1 MADRASF
8 SNPIAVTRLL
18 SKLHLHAMAQAEIER
33 FQALERVGFKVDV
46 FGDIARAQYE
56 RLGGHY
62 MDVGCSAKIAKGLV
76 SRREG
81 SFRKRTHVC
90 GRRTDATSRRSI

>member
-1 MADRASF
+1 MADRSSF

-18 SKLHLHAMAQAEIER
+18 SRLHLHRMAEEDIER
-33 FQALERVGFKVDV
+33 FQALARAGFKVET

-62 MDVGCSAKIAKGLV
+62 MDVGCSAKIAEGLV
-76 SRREG
+76 S
-81 SFRKRTHVC
+81 
-90 GRRTDATSRRSI
+90 